1 MAGTKEGQTGKPE
14 GDGMPWLEYV
24 AAATGAA
31 LALFFASVIVV
42 EAWTG
47 DDSKPDIALEMLS
60 VQPGSGGFAAEILAA
75 NRGSKTAADVR
86 VEGHAGEE
94 TGETTFDFV
103 PGGSERKGTVVFRM
117 DPGPNG
123 VELRVLGY
131 REP

>member
-1 MAGTKEGQTGKPE
+1 MVGTEQGQTGKPD
-14 GDGMPWLEYV
+14 GSGMPWLEY
-24 AAATGAA
+24 AAAGTGAA
-31 LALFFASVIVV
+31 LALFFASVILV

-47 DDSKPDIALEMLS
+47 DDSAPDIALRTLS

-86 VEGHAGEE
+86 VEGRTGEE